1 MQQEIKWNTLCVCVC
16 VCDIYFWSQDRK
28 LTSMVMRYVLQ
39 NLLLRANWLEKRSE
53 VGVKAVKKNRVDNVP
68 IGQSQ

>member
-1 MQQEIKWNTLCVCVC
+1 MGAARNKVEHVVCVC